1 MSVLLLVEGPGD
13 FHTIANL
20 IIRSGVGTCRRFDE
34 NNKAPVDFAI
44 KDLGGYPQLRKS
56 LASELLSTEFG
67 SYGLVVD
74 ADSDVAKRW
83 LSVTDRLR
91 EIQSRLAF
99 TLQEVPQEPNP
110 SGTILRTGTPL
121 KIGIWLWPDNTLTGD
136 MESFAGMLVP
146 PGDRLWPHAN
156 EAVQTLPETRFI
168 ETHRNKA
175 HIHTWLAWQDPPGQQ
190 LGEAIR
196 SATLHSDTSLAQT
209 FLAWLTKLKET
220 TP

>member
-1 MSVLLLVEGPGD
+1 MSVLLLVEGPAD
-13 FHTIANL
+13 SHTIANL
-20 IIRSGVGTCRRFDE
+20 IKRSGVGTYRRFDE
-34 NNKAPVDFAI
+34 NNKAPVDFVI
-44 KDLGGYPQLRKS
+44 KDMGGYPQLRKS

-74 ADSDVAKRW
+74 ADADVGKRW

-91 EIQSRLAF
+91 ELQSRLAF
-99 TLQEVPQEPNP
+99 TLQEVPREPNP

-121 KIGIWLWPDNTLTGD
+121 TIGIWLWPDNIAAGD
-136 MESFAGMLVP
+136 MESFAGKLVP
-146 PGDRLWPHAN
+146 PDDLLWPHAD
-156 EAVQTLPETRFI
+156 EAIRTLPETRFL
-168 ETHRNKA
+168 ETHRTKA

-196 SATLHSDTSLAQT
+196 SSTLRSDTLLAQT
-209 FLAWLTKLKET
+209 LLAWLTKLKET